1 MSNPEKNQMSEN
13 SEQQEEQLVRMLMK
27 YRNLDAEG
35 KRYAE
40 GVADALLHTQKVEK
54 SA

>member
-1 MSNPEKNQMSEN
+1 MSNPEVKKPIDEN
-13 SEQQEEQLVRMLMK
+13 EEQQLVRMLMK

-40 GVADALLHTQKVEK
+40 GVADALLHTQKIEK

>member
-1 MSNPEKNQMSEN
+1 MSNPEIKKNIHE
-13 SEQQEEQLVRMLMK
+13 EEEQLIRMLMK

-40 GVADALLHTQKVEK
+40 GVADALLHTQKIEK

>member
-1 MSNPEKNQMSEN
+1 MSNPEIKQGRE
-13 SEQQEEQLVRMLMK
+13 EQEEQLIRMLMK
-27 YRNLDAEG
+27 YRNLNEEG

>member
-1 MSNPEKNQMSEN
+1 MSNPEIKQVRDE
-13 SEQQEEQLVRMLMK
+13 QEEQLIRMLMK

-40 GVADALLHTQKVEK
+40 GVVDTLNHVQKIEK